1 MYPYYNPSEA
11 TCASIDWKFGRLEAW
26 KFGGA
31 QEVEAR
37 AVAYGDDVTSRC
49 AAITVQA
56 QRAKPSTAKDTKNHK
71 GTQRLPVWETAD
83 YGEHRGTQRRQRGTE
98 AGGVLPPAGLP
109 VCFRLQGT
117 QRVLQRLTES
127 TAQEGGPCVRARRT
141 SGPKGLKGHGG
152 LRTPCFGEGVPE
164 AHTTWFRRCRR
175 FRRYRSAPA
184 GRHKPFCRAAVAAV
198 LEVLCVL
205 YVLPRC
211 PMWHVADVPGVQGEL
226 LPAGVWGSAPHLQ
239 SFNLPIS

>member
-1 MYPYYNPSEA
+1 MGKRPTLTMYPYYNPSEA
-11 TCASIDWKFGRLEAW
+11 PHASGNWKFGSLEVWRL
-26 KFGGA
+26 GGA
-31 QEVEAR
+31 PEVEAR

-49 AAITVQA
+49 AAIT
-56 QRAKPSTAKDTKNHK
+56 KDTKNHN

-83 YGEHRGTQRRQRGTE
+83 SDEHRGTQRRQRGTE

-127 TAQEGGPCVRARRT
+127 TAQEGGPCVRTRRT

-152 LRTPCFGEGVPE
+152 LRTPRFGEGAPE

-205 YVLPRC
+205 
-211 PMWHVADVPGVQGEL
+211 
-226 LPAGVWGSAPHLQ
+226 
-239 SFNLPIS
+239 